1 MSNGESIKLI
11 EFIDTSCSHKSSAVH
26 AMHSGCFYCFVM
38 NPNKK
43 NSNQTNKEAGMMEW
57 LETVCW
63 WHYLDSISL
72 WQTSNAIDRY
82 GFQPNKNWKQP
93 NKMTSDHTRRGER
106 QRNQSIKWNC
116 RHHLLFYGLDR
127 ERDNLFG
134 YCWVCGSDPIF
145 IFKFFFLVV
154 KHAHAHTQ

>member
-1 MSNGESIKLI
+1 MNLLTLPAHINRVQSMRCTAVA
-11 EFIDTSCSHKSSAVH
+11 FIALSWIRT
-26 AMHSGCFYCFVM
+26 
-38 NPNKK
+38 KK

-82 GFQPNKNWKQP
+82 GFQPNKNWKQS
-93 NKMTSDHTRRGER
+93 NKMMTSDHTRRRKR
-106 QRNQSIKWNC
+106 QWNQSTKWNC